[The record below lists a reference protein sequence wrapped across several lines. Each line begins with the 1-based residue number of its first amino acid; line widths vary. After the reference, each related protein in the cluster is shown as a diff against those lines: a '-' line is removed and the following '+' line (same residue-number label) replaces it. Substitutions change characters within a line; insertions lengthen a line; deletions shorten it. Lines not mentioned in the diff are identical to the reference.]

1 MSPRFVV
8 LVVESRISLYF
19 EIVTDSFCV
28 RCKIVSTMSSFQKL
42 VNRYL
47 EIQTLLSW

>member
-8 LVVESRISLYF
+8 LVGESRISSF
-19 EIVTDSFCV
+19 SEIVTDSFSSGAN
-28 RCKIVSTMSSFQKL
+28 IVSTMSSFQKL